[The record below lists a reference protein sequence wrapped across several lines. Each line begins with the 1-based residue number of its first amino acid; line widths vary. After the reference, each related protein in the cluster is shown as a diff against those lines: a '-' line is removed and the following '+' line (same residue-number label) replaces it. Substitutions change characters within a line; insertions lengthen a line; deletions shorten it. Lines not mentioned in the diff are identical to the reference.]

1 MFQTQTL
8 SGLTGTQGVLIP
20 VANIEHLVLRED
32 VVEAA
37 AAGKFPV
44 YPVETVDQGIA
55 LLTGRPADE
64 RDVAGAFPA
73 GSVNGLV
80 EARLKG
86 FAAARRAFA
95 EGESDTEESK
105 S

>member
-1 MFQTQTL
+1 M
-8 SGLTGTQGVLIP
+8 LIP

-37 AAGKFPV
+37 EAGKFHV
-44 YPVETVDQGIA
+44 YPVATVDQGMA
-55 LLTGRPADE
+55 LLTGLPAGE
-64 RDVAGAFPA
+64 RDAAGAFPA
-73 GSVNGLV
+73 ESVNGLV

-95 EGESDTEESK
+95 ESEAEEKDAK